1 MSALGQKQTCAAHKP
16 MSAYL
21 TISVDL
27 DAQSLGTIKSGAG
40 LQQHLQPTGILDAV
54 FRHDPVPERATVVA

>member
-1 MSALGQKQTCAAHKP
+1 MLQRRMIFDGATGTDD
-16 MSAYL
+16 L